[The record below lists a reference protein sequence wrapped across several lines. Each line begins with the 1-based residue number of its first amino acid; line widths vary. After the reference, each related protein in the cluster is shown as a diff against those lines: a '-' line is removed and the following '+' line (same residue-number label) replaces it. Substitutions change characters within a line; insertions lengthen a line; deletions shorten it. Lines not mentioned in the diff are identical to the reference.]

1 MILNASG
8 RTDIVAFYTP
18 WFMNRYHE
26 GFLDVRNPFNRDM
39 VSRINFDD
47 VDLISFCTKNPAPI
61 VKRIGEIEK
70 PIQFQ
75 VTLTAYGRD
84 IEPQVPLKARTIKY
98 IKKIAPIIGKENITI
113 RYDPILF
120 NDKYDLEYHID
131 KFDKY
136 CKSLNG
142 YADRLTIHF
151 VDDYKNVRRNRD
163 VLSYREVTDNDYKV
177 IGENFARSAKEN
189 DMTVFACFEDRN
201 LCEYGFSHD
210 ECLSPALA
218 YKLTGKEFPRWTAR
232 EGNKCHCVQMVDV
245 GEYNTCSHFC
255 KYCYANYDEKRVR
268 SNCKVHYEDSS
279 LLIGRLKKNDV
290 IKLRKD

>member
-1 MILNASG
+1 M
-8 RTDIVAFYTP
+8 
-18 WFMNRYHE
+18 
-26 GFLDVRNPFNRDM
+26 
-39 VSRINFDD
+39 
-47 VDLISFCTKNPAPI
+47 
-61 VKRIGEIEK
+61 
-70 PIQFQ
+70 
-75 VTLTAYGRD
+75 
-84 IEPQVPLKARTIKY
+84 
-98 IKKIAPIIGKENITI
+98 
-113 RYDPILF
+113 
-120 NDKYDLEYHID
+120 
-131 KFDKY
+131 
-136 CKSLNG
+136 
-142 YADRLTIHF
+142 
-151 VDDYKNVRRNRD
+151 DDYKNVRRNRD

-218 YKLTGKEFPRWTAR
+218 YKLTGKEYPRWTAR
-232 EGNKCHCVQMVDV
+232 EGNKCHCVQMADV
-245 GEYNTCSHFC
+245 GEYNTCRHFC